1 MLGITHKGIL
11 EVEEENKPEKEGI
24 RRAVLSKIMEL
35 TSADH
40 SIFINIDALAGKMNM
55 MRYET
60 FDALNF
66 FHGRGSC
73 EDSLQNLRVIASR
86 IEKEASLLASIWG

>member
-1 MLGITHKGIL
+1 MHGITRKGIL
-11 EVEEENKPEKEGI
+11 ELEEENKPEKEGI
-24 RRAVLSKIMEL
+24 MRALLSKIMEL
-35 TSADH
+35 TSADR

-66 FHGRGSC
+66 LHGRWSC
-73 EDSLQNLRVIASR
+73 KDSL
-86 IEKEASLLASIWG
+86 

>member
-1 MLGITHKGIL
+1 MHGITRKGIL

-24 RRAVLSKIMEL
+24 MRALLSKIMEL
-35 TSADH
+35 TSADR
-40 SIFINIDALAGKMNM
+40 SIFINIDTLVGEVKM

-66 FHGRGSC
+66 LHGRGSS
-73 EDSLQNLRVIASR
+73 EDSL
-86 IEKEASLLASIWG
+86 